1 MFESCDD
8 ILSVDDIAA
17 ILKVGNT
24 QVYKLLRSGRLKAY
38 KEGKDWKI
46 PKDSLILYIKEQAH
60 LI

>member
-46 PKDSLILYIKEQAH
+46 PILRKHPLQQA
-60 LI
+60 LP